1 MALLIPEK
9 PLLRGV
15 SHKFAFFVA
24 AGASGVLVAFAPSGK
39 GMAAAA
45 LYGATLMFMLGA
57 SALYHRLPV
66 GPAVKVWLQRI
77 DHSAIFV
84 FIAGTETPFCLALGA
99 QGTAMLITVWT
110 AAAVGVARGLFW
122 VDAPHVL
129 SVALY
134 LLVGWAAVPF
144 LPALLRAVE
153 PSGLVLVAIGGVIYS
168 AGAVVFALKRPDPYP
183 KVFGYHEVFH
193 AAVLLAGVLHFVAV
207 ARVVTRLS

>member
-1 MALLIPEK
+1 M
-9 PLLRGV
+9 
-15 SHKFAFFVA
+15 
-24 AGASGVLVAFAPSGK
+24 
-39 GMAAAA
+39 
-45 LYGATLMFMLGA
+45 
-57 SALYHRLPV
+57 
-66 GPAVKVWLQRI
+66 
-77 DHSAIFV
+77 
-84 FIAGTETPFCLALGA
+84 
-99 QGTAMLITVWT
+99 
-110 AAAVGVARGLFW
+110 
-122 VDAPHVL
+122 
-129 SVALY
+129 ALY